1 MKQALN
7 LPKKIY
13 FKTGSAPVALRE
25 LSDIY
30 HCNRALLITDPKL
43 YLAGVAAPVVD
54 QLRHQGIRV
63 AEYFT
68 IGETVSYEDLR
79 GALPKL
85 NEFQPDVILGV
96 GGENA
101 LSAAKALLAL
111 YVDSELDLTAAAD
124 DSHLIPACDKAKLV
138 LIAADCTSGAQ
149 TSPFAVLKDD
159 EGEIRVLKSIYLL
172 PELSIT
178 DADFTQWLTAE
189 GPLLRGPYLSG
200 PQLHRI
206 YQRFAGGCHFSA
218 AERHESRHARQS
230 RRQGTSTQC
239 GGTGRRG
246 LWQCVGHCD
255 NGSAQFSHQ

>member
-189 GPLLRGPYLSG
+189 GIKNGALKVLSFAVRTYLDPNCTEFTNGLLVDAISL
-200 PQLHRI
+200 LLKDTKAAMHI
-206 YQRFAGGCHFSA
+206 YTMRRHWSA
-218 AERHESRHARQS
+218 RPVAVCW
-230 RRQGTSTQC
+230 T
-239 GGTGRRG
+239 
-246 LWQCVGHCD
+246 L
-255 NGSAQFSHQ
+255 